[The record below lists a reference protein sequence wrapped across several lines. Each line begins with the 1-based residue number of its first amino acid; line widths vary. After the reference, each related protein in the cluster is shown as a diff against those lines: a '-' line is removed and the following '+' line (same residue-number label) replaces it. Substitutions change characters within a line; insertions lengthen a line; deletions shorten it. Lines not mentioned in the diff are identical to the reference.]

1 MKSTR
6 CVRGE
11 LNVSQSK
18 ESESMGQNPSSSFE
32 EPLLVGLNDFID
44 QDFDFDD
51 EEQEEEEVT
60 IFSQSSSR
68 LTVNC
73 VSAHDYYKT
82 VACGQ
87 SNVKVATQKLTALHC
102 EFDQHVVQLFRAAKQ
117 TWQKDEND
125 GALQSPV
132 KLQCSTESDEQDEEN
147 AYEGG
152 KQSNG
157 SLNSDSHNYDAND
170 NGRFKDA
177 LKELERKRRHPAR
190 LHPDIWYNDA
200 GQLNDGPSC
209 RCCWRARQKG
219 ISHGKYPG
227 EARVEPCDPL
237 SNNANR
243 LHYYRV
249 VIKPQANL
257 FQKFS
262 ITEIEYKDK
271 LYSFDGFG
279 ILSHELIDRNM
290 PLCRLNRWNID
301 YEVSL
306 VEEVAPD
313 FFSVRDLD
321 LFWEYVFVELLEL
334 YDVRLFAANVEDG
347 CPIFH
352 IYPRFVCKRKE
363 KTGGGCTQQLLPMS
377 VVLQHL
383 LQNCRLIFDQPAE
396 RGDFNDRVSKHL
408 DKFSEKLKGQVVA
421 NPWKRPVALRLDQ
434 LDRMQKAPDGYS
446 VIVHFGRHPTVTTY
460 AGTPEYQRAWKRFAK
475 FRRVV
480 MLQSYPRTEDRAKL
494 AKMEAHLT
502 ELKAKNSV
510 KRDLIME
517 VSCQGFMQ
525 TGIWSDVVQHCLILL
540 VLLNHIRFHRC
551 LRVFQQRID
560 YSFRKPSLLELAF
573 THPSY
578 RADSGT
584 NADHVRNV
592 LNNCGLRQL
601 EFGSKRANPW
611 NSRKRGVSCLVDV
624 MSRMGE
630 KKSRASST
638 VNNERLE
645 YLGDAVIEFLTTIHL
660 FYIFP
665 DLEEGALA
673 PYRTLMVQ
681 NSHLSKLAAKMG
693 LDEFMLFAHGP
704 DLCFEEDMRHAMANA
719 FEAILGAVYLDGGVK
734 VADRVFGR
742 FLFPP
747 DWNKAL
753 HWVWFHPPRHP
764 LQQEYP
770 DGDRHLIH
778 QCPTLQKLTEFE
790 RRIGVRFNHIRLL
803 ARAFTRKC
811 VGYNFLTLG
820 HNQRLEFLGDS
831 VLQLVT
837 TEYLYKHFPDHQE
850 GHLSL
855 LRSSLVNNRTQAV
868 ICDDLEIPNFILQPP
883 AFLRNEPQELRMKDK
898 ADLVEAFLGALFVD
912 HSLDYCA
919 AFVRH
924 CFLPR
929 LKQFI
934 EEQRWCDPKS
944 QLQQCC
950 LALRNP
956 SGGDPDM
963 PVYKV
968 VCVEGPTNTRVYRVA
983 VYFRGER
990 LATGEGHSVKQAEMN
1005 AAKNALRAYRALFP
1019 QIFRNHNNT
1028 ATTAT
1033 TTTAPLPASSSAL
1046 SSSLFSNPMS
1056 NGNKI
1061 DDNNNNNNNNSSSSN
1076 GYCNTRSRGGSSSSS
1091 SNGSNTAIVTTTVSS
1106 SGIGAVVGAGV
1117 AREIYVASLIGI
1129 IIGVIMNMAIET
1141 TEASAVK
1148 EEIWSKILCETQ
1160 SRSKCA
1166 LPTASVI
1173 VLGDS
1178 DSGKTS
1184 MVARL
1189 QGVEEPKKGAGFEY
1203 HYLEINPD
1211 YKVGSYAYQLSSSLP
1226 DISAGDVPRLGVWV
1240 LDGDPLYAPLLRFA
1254 LPAENL
1260 KHSVALVCCSMAE
1273 PWNIG
1278 RSLQRWT
1285 DVLEK
1290 HLNESG
1296 LYSTH
1301 VLSECRERQV
1311 RFWQEYVEPLDSSS
1325 HSELGQKVPS
1335 MEPDQILLPLG
1346 QSTLTRNLGLP
1357 LIVVVTKCDLLSS
1370 YEKQQ
1375 FDLKDEDCDLIQ
1387 KQIRQFCL
1395 KHGAALVYTNVKDGR
1410 NCDLLYKY
1418 ILHRVFGFP
1427 FTQPACVID
1436 KEAMFIPAGWDNE
1449 KKISIIEDGLPDGA
1463 EQDFLNRFN
1472 DQLANLLNNSFN
1484 DNNGINVGDANTST
1498 VGIGNS
1504 SFSGCASQKEL
1515 EMKIEDEQAFLARLQ
1530 TLLNTTLPSTQS
1542 PGQHRQDGSSPM
1554 PMSITS
1560 PRHSS
1565 DKSRPSAIGQSSNG
1579 LFSSTASTAGGSATI
1594 AQSKKADSI
1603 GKMAMQTCTGTG
1615 TGVVGAAGSVGGGS
1629 VGPSSEGALAQ
1640 FFNNLLI
1647 KRPASASTGAAGSA
1661 KLNSESSSNRERTF
1675 DDSES
1680 ETQAE

>member
-6 CVRGE
+6 CVREE
-11 LNVSQSK
+11 LSVPQSK
-18 ESESMGQNPSSSFE
+18 ESDSMDQNPSSSFE

-44 QDFDFDD
+44 QDFDIDD

-60 IFSQSSSR
+60 IFSQSSPR
-68 LTVNC
+68 LTVSC

-82 VACGQ
+82 IACVQ
-87 SNVKVATQKLTALHC
+87 SDVKVATQKLTALHC
-102 EFDQHVVQLFRAAKQ
+102 EFDQHVVQLFRSAKQ

-125 GALQSPV
+125 GASQSPV
-132 KLQCSTESDEQDEEN
+132 KLQCSAESDEQDEEN
-147 AYEGG
+147 ACESG
-152 KQSNG
+152 KQPNG
-157 SLNSDSHNYDAND
+157 NVNGDSHNNYDVND

-219 ISHGKYPG
+219 ISHGRYPG

-279 ILSHELIDRNM
+279 ILSHEPIDRNM

-306 VEEVAPD
+306 VEEVVPD

-334 YDVRLFAANVEDG
+334 YDVKLFAANVEDG

-352 IYPRFVCKRKE
+352 VYPRFVCKRKE
-363 KTGGGCTQQLLPMS
+363 KTGCTQQMLPMS
-377 VVLQHL
+377 VVLEHL

-396 RGDFNDRVSKHL
+396 RGDFNDRINKQHL
-408 DKFSEKLKGQVVA
+408 DKFSERLKGQVVA

-517 VSCQGFMQ
+517 VSCQDFMQ

-601 EFGSKRANPW
+601 EFGSKRTNPW

-719 FEAILGAVYLDGGVK
+719 FEAILGAVYLDGGVH

-790 RRIGVRFNHIRLL
+790 QRIGVRFNHIRLL

-919 AFVRH
+919 AFVRY

-956 SGGDPDM
+956 SGAQS
-963 PVYKV
+963 
-968 VCVEGPTNTRVYRVA
+968 T
-983 VYFRGER
+983 
-990 LATGEGHSVKQAEMN
+990 
-1005 AAKNALRAYRALFP
+1005 
-1019 QIFRNHNNT
+1019 
-1028 ATTAT
+1028 
-1033 TTTAPLPASSSAL
+1033 
-1046 SSSLFSNPMS
+1046 
-1056 NGNKI
+1056 
-1061 DDNNNNNNNNSSSSN
+1061 
-1076 GYCNTRSRGGSSSSS
+1076 
-1091 SNGSNTAIVTTTVSS
+1091 
-1106 SGIGAVVGAGV
+1106 
-1117 AREIYVASLIGI
+1117 
-1129 IIGVIMNMAIET
+1129 
-1141 TEASAVK
+1141 VK

-1260 KHSVALVCCSMAE
+1260 KHSVALICCSMAE

-1278 RSLQRWT
+1278 QSLQRWT

-1290 HLNESG
+1290 HLNQSG

-1370 YEKQQ
+1370 YEKQ

-1395 KHGAALVYTNVKDGR
+1395 KHGAALVYTNVKEGR

-1449 KKISIIEDGLPDGA
+1449 KKISIIEDGLPEGA
-1463 EQDFLNRFN
+1463 EEAFLNRFS
-1472 DQLANLLNNSFN
+1472 DQLVNPLNNSFN
-1484 DNNGINVGDANTST
+1484 DNNITAT
-1498 VGIGNS
+1498 
-1504 SFSGCASQKEL
+1504 
-1515 EMKIEDEQAFLARLQ
+1515 RLQ
-1530 TLLNTTLPSTQS
+1530 TLLNTTLPNTQS
-1542 PGQHRQDGSSPM
+1542 PGQHRPDGSSPM

-1565 DKSRPSAIGQSSNG
+1565 DKSRPSPIGGQSSNG
-1579 LFSSTASTAGGSATI
+1579 LFSSASVSAGGSATS

-1603 GKMAMQTCTGTG
+1603 GKIAMQTVSGTG
-1615 TGVVGAAGSVGGGS
+1615 TGAGAAGSVGGGP

-1640 FFNNLLI
+1640 FFNNLLV
-1647 KRPASASTGAAGSA
+1647 KRPASASTAAGSA
-1661 KLNSESSSNRERTF
+1661 KLTSESSIRERTF

-1680 ETQAE
+1680 ETQTDWHYCCSDDASKAKR

>member
-1 MKSTR
+1 LS
-6 CVRGE
+6 VP
-11 LNVSQSK
+11 QSK
-18 ESESMGQNPSSSFE
+18 ESDSMDQNPSSSFE

-44 QDFDFDD
+44 QDFDIDD

-68 LTVNC
+68 LTVSC
-73 VSAHDYYKT
+73 VSAHEYYKT
-82 VACGQ
+82 IACGQ
-87 SNVKVATQKLTALHC
+87 SDVKVATQKLTALHC
-102 EFDQHVVQLFRAAKQ
+102 EFDQHVVQLFRSAKQ

-132 KLQCSTESDEQDEEN
+132 KLQCSAESDEQDEEN
-147 AYEGG
+147 ACEGG
-152 KQSNG
+152 KQPNG
-157 SLNSDSHNYDAND
+157 NLNGESHNNYDVND

-219 ISHGKYPG
+219 ISHGRYPG
-227 EARVEPCDPL
+227 EVRVEPCDPL

-271 LYSFDGFG
+271 SYSFDGFG
-279 ILSHELIDRNM
+279 ILSHEPIDRNM

-306 VEEVAPD
+306 VEEVVPD

-334 YDVRLFAANVEDG
+334 YDVKLFAANVEDG

-363 KTGGGCTQQLLPMS
+363 KTGCTQQMLPMS
-377 VVLQHL
+377 VVLEHL

-396 RGDFNDRVSKHL
+396 RGDFNDRVNKQHL

-434 LDRMQKAPDGYS
+434 LDRTQKAPDGYS

-601 EFGSKRANPW
+601 EFGSKRTNPW

-719 FEAILGAVYLDGGVK
+719 FEAILGAVYLDGGVH

-747 DWNKAL
+747 DWNQAL

-790 RRIGVRFNHIRLL
+790 QRIGVRFNHIRLL

-956 SGGDPDM
+956 SGAQS
-963 PVYKV
+963 
-968 VCVEGPTNTRVYRVA
+968 T
-983 VYFRGER
+983 
-990 LATGEGHSVKQAEMN
+990 
-1005 AAKNALRAYRALFP
+1005 
-1019 QIFRNHNNT
+1019 
-1028 ATTAT
+1028 
-1033 TTTAPLPASSSAL
+1033 
-1046 SSSLFSNPMS
+1046 
-1056 NGNKI
+1056 
-1061 DDNNNNNNNNSSSSN
+1061 
-1076 GYCNTRSRGGSSSSS
+1076 
-1091 SNGSNTAIVTTTVSS
+1091 
-1106 SGIGAVVGAGV
+1106 
-1117 AREIYVASLIGI
+1117 
-1129 IIGVIMNMAIET
+1129 
-1141 TEASAVK
+1141 VK

-1203 HYLEINPD
+1203 HYLEVNPD

-1260 KHSVALVCCSMAE
+1260 KHSVALICCSMAE

-1278 RSLQRWT
+1278 QSLQRWT

-1290 HLNESG
+1290 HLNQSG

-1370 YEKQQ
+1370 YEKQ

-1395 KHGAALVYTNVKDGR
+1395 KHGAALVYTNVKEGR

-1449 KKISIIEDGLPDGA
+1449 KKISIIEDGLPEGA
-1463 EQDFLNRFN
+1463 EEAFLNRFS
-1472 DQLANLLNNSFN
+1472 DQLVNPLNNSFN
-1484 DNNGINVGDANTST
+1484 DNNITALDANTSA
-1498 VGIGNS
+1498 GSNSSSSGGNN

-1515 EMKIEDEQAFLARLQ
+1515 ETKIEDEQAFLARLQ
-1530 TLLNTTLPSTQS
+1530 TLLNTTLPNTQS
-1542 PGQHRQDGSSPM
+1542 PGQHRPDGSSPM

-1565 DKSRPSAIGQSSNG
+1565 DKSRPSPIGGQSSNG
-1579 LFSSTASTAGGSATI
+1579 LFSSASVSAGGSATS

-1603 GKMAMQTCTGTG
+1603 GKIAMQTVSGTG
-1615 TGVVGAAGSVGGGS
+1615 TGAGAAGSVGGGP

-1640 FFNNLLI
+1640 FFNNLLV
-1647 KRPASASTGAAGSA
+1647 KRPASASTAAGSA
-1661 KLNSESSSNRERTF
+1661 KLTSESSIRERTF

-1680 ETQAE
+1680 ETQTDWHYCCSDDASKAKR

>member
-1 MKSTR
+1 
-6 CVRGE
+6 
-11 LNVSQSK
+11 L
-18 ESESMGQNPSSSFE
+18 
-32 EPLLVGLNDFID
+32 
-44 QDFDFDD
+44 
-51 EEQEEEEVT
+51 
-60 IFSQSSSR
+60 
-68 LTVNC
+68 
-73 VSAHDYYKT
+73 
-82 VACGQ
+82 
-87 SNVKVATQKLTALHC
+87 
-102 EFDQHVVQLFRAAKQ
+102 
-117 TWQKDEND
+117 
-125 GALQSPV
+125 
-132 KLQCSTESDEQDEEN
+132 
-147 AYEGG
+147 
-152 KQSNG
+152 
-157 SLNSDSHNYDAND
+157 
-170 NGRFKDA
+170 
-177 LKELERKRRHPAR
+177 
-190 LHPDIWYNDA
+190 
-200 GQLNDGPSC
+200 
-209 RCCWRARQKG
+209 
-219 ISHGKYPG
+219 
-227 EARVEPCDPL
+227 
-237 SNNANR
+237 
-243 LHYYRV
+243 
-249 VIKPQANL
+249 
-257 FQKFS
+257 
-262 ITEIEYKDK
+262 
-271 LYSFDGFG
+271 
-279 ILSHELIDRNM
+279 
-290 PLCRLNRWNID
+290 
-301 YEVSL
+301 
-306 VEEVAPD
+306 
-313 FFSVRDLD
+313 
-321 LFWEYVFVELLEL
+321 
-334 YDVRLFAANVEDG
+334 
-347 CPIFH
+347 
-352 IYPRFVCKRKE
+352 
-363 KTGGGCTQQLLPMS
+363 
-377 VVLQHL
+377 
-383 LQNCRLIFDQPAE
+383 
-396 RGDFNDRVSKHL
+396 
-408 DKFSEKLKGQVVA
+408 
-421 NPWKRPVALRLDQ
+421 
-434 LDRMQKAPDGYS
+434 
-446 VIVHFGRHPTVTTY
+446 
-460 AGTPEYQRAWKRFAK
+460 
-475 FRRVV
+475 
-480 MLQSYPRTEDRAKL
+480 
-494 AKMEAHLT
+494 
-502 ELKAKNSV
+502 
-510 KRDLIME
+510 
-517 VSCQGFMQ
+517 
-525 TGIWSDVVQHCLILL
+525 
-540 VLLNHIRFHRC
+540 
-551 LRVFQQRID
+551 
-560 YSFRKPSLLELAF
+560 
-573 THPSY
+573 
-578 RADSGT
+578 
-584 NADHVRNV
+584 
-592 LNNCGLRQL
+592 
-601 EFGSKRANPW
+601 
-611 NSRKRGVSCLVDV
+611 
-624 MSRMGE
+624 
-630 KKSRASST
+630 
-638 VNNERLE
+638 
-645 YLGDAVIEFLTTIHL
+645 
-660 FYIFP
+660 
-665 DLEEGALA
+665 
-673 PYRTLMVQ
+673 
-681 NSHLSKLAAKMG
+681 
-693 LDEFMLFAHGP
+693 
-704 DLCFEEDMRHAMANA
+704 
-719 FEAILGAVYLDGGVK
+719 
-734 VADRVFGR
+734 
-742 FLFPP
+742 
-747 DWNKAL
+747 
-753 HWVWFHPPRHP
+753 
-764 LQQEYP
+764 
-770 DGDRHLIH
+770 
-778 QCPTLQKLTEFE
+778 
-790 RRIGVRFNHIRLL
+790 
-803 ARAFTRKC
+803 
-811 VGYNFLTLG
+811 
-820 HNQRLEFLGDS
+820 
-831 VLQLVT
+831 
-837 TEYLYKHFPDHQE
+837 
-850 GHLSL
+850 
-855 LRSSLVNNRTQAV
+855 
-868 ICDDLEIPNFILQPP
+868 
-883 AFLRNEPQELRMKDK
+883 
-898 ADLVEAFLGALFVD
+898 
-912 HSLDYCA
+912 
-919 AFVRH
+919 
-924 CFLPR
+924 
-929 LKQFI
+929 
-934 EEQRWCDPKS
+934 
-944 QLQQCC
+944 
-950 LALRNP
+950 
-956 SGGDPDM
+956 
-963 PVYKV
+963 
-968 VCVEGPTNTRVYRVA
+968 
-983 VYFRGER
+983 
-990 LATGEGHSVKQAEMN
+990 
-1005 AAKNALRAYRALFP
+1005 
-1019 QIFRNHNNT
+1019 
-1028 ATTAT
+1028 
-1033 TTTAPLPASSSAL
+1033 
-1046 SSSLFSNPMS
+1046 
-1056 NGNKI
+1056 
-1061 DDNNNNNNNNSSSSN
+1061 
-1076 GYCNTRSRGGSSSSS
+1076 
-1091 SNGSNTAIVTTTVSS
+1091 
-1106 SGIGAVVGAGV
+1106 
-1117 AREIYVASLIGI
+1117 I
-1129 IIGVIMNMAIET
+1129 IIRTMPTAQ
-1141 TEASAVK
+1141 SAVK

>member
-1 MKSTR
+1 MKSTK

-11 LNVSQSK
+11 LSVLQSK
-18 ESESMGQNPSSSFE
+18 ESDSMDQNSSSNFE

-44 QDFDFDD
+44 QDFDLDD

-60 IFSQSSSR
+60 IFSQSSSH

-132 KLQCSTESDEQDEEN
+132 KLQCSAESDEQDEEN

-157 SLNSDSHNYDAND
+157 NLNGDSHNYDVND

-227 EARVEPCDPL
+227 ETRVEPCDPL

-279 ILSHELIDRNM
+279 ILSHEPIDRNM

-363 KTGGGCTQQLLPMS
+363 KTGGGCTQQMLPMS

-681 NSHLSKLAAKMG
+681 NSHLSKLATKMG

-719 FEAILGAVYLDGGVK
+719 FEAILGAVYLDGGVQ

-747 DWNKAL
+747 DWNRAL

-983 VYFRGER
+983 VYFRSER

-1028 ATTAT
+1028 
-1033 TTTAPLPASSSAL
+1033 TTTAPHPASSSTSY
-1046 SSSLFSNPMS
+1046 SSSFFNPIT

-1061 DDNNNNNNNNSSSSN
+1061 GNYNNNNSSSSN
-1076 GYCNTRSRGGSSSSS
+1076 GYYNTRCRGGSSSSS
-1091 SNGSNTAIVTTTVSS
+1091 SSNSSNTVIVTTTISSGSS
-1106 SGIGAVVGAGV
+1106 S
-1117 AREIYVASLIGI
+1117 RS
-1129 IIGVIMNMAIET
+1129 
-1141 TEASAVK
+1141 S
-1148 EEIWSKILCETQ
+1148 
-1160 SRSKCA
+1160 SRSRSRKRNCC
-1166 LPTASVI
+1166 SI
-1173 VLGDS
+1173 
-1178 DSGKTS
+1178 
-1184 MVARL
+1184 
-1189 QGVEEPKKGAGFEY
+1189 
-1203 HYLEINPD
+1203 IN
-1211 YKVGSYAYQLSSSLP
+1211 KNNKRSNNENGGRNNRSSS
-1226 DISAGDVPRLGVWV
+1226 
-1240 LDGDPLYAPLLRFA
+1240 
-1254 LPAENL
+1254 
-1260 KHSVALVCCSMAE
+1260 CS
-1273 PWNIG
+1273 N
-1278 RSLQRWT
+1278 
-1285 DVLEK
+1285 
-1290 HLNESG
+1290 
-1296 LYSTH
+1296 
-1301 VLSECRERQV
+1301 
-1311 RFWQEYVEPLDSSS
+1311 SSS
-1325 HSELGQKVPS
+1325 
-1335 MEPDQILLPLG
+1335 
-1346 QSTLTRNLGLP
+1346 
-1357 LIVVVTKCDLLSS
+1357 
-1370 YEKQQ
+1370 
-1375 FDLKDEDCDLIQ
+1375 
-1387 KQIRQFCL
+1387 
-1395 KHGAALVYTNVKDGR
+1395 
-1410 NCDLLYKY
+1410 
-1418 ILHRVFGFP
+1418 
-1427 FTQPACVID
+1427 
-1436 KEAMFIPAGWDNE
+1436 
-1449 KKISIIEDGLPDGA
+1449 
-1463 EQDFLNRFN
+1463 
-1472 DQLANLLNNSFN
+1472 
-1484 DNNGINVGDANTST
+1484 
-1498 VGIGNS
+1498 
-1504 SFSGCASQKEL
+1504 
-1515 EMKIEDEQAFLARLQ
+1515 
-1530 TLLNTTLPSTQS
+1530 
-1542 PGQHRQDGSSPM
+1542 
-1554 PMSITS
+1554 
-1560 PRHSS
+1560 
-1565 DKSRPSAIGQSSNG
+1565 
-1579 LFSSTASTAGGSATI
+1579 
-1594 AQSKKADSI
+1594 
-1603 GKMAMQTCTGTG
+1603 
-1615 TGVVGAAGSVGGGS
+1615 
-1629 VGPSSEGALAQ
+1629 
-1640 FFNNLLI
+1640 
-1647 KRPASASTGAAGSA
+1647 
-1661 KLNSESSSNRERTF
+1661 SSSSSSCCINSTRG
-1675 DDSES
+1675 DLSD
-1680 ETQAE
+1680 